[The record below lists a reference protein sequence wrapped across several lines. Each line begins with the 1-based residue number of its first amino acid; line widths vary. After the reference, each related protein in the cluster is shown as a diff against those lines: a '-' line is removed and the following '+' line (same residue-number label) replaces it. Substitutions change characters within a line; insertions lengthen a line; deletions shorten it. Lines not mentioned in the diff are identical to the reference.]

1 MDRRRFLRPAAL
13 VVVAAIVVLLI
24 ARVGSSPDEQDSD
37 QLAAEAGERATSTSK
52 LAVPESSES
61 GSGFD
66 AYPRSPD
73 GAVAAATAFGLALD
87 GPEVFDPE
95 HRELV
100 LDSVASAE
108 VRDEL
113 EASFDAGLDLISTQL
128 GLDAR
133 ARSGPGFVWRVVP
146 GGWQLRQFDRER
158 ATVAIWAAVVI
169 MADERLLV
177 EPGWQTTEVTLVWE
191 HGGWRLVGFQTEPG
205 PNPMLATGQ
214 GGESIGRQID
224 AFAPYDH
231 RPRPA
236 GLETDR

>member
-1 MDRRRFLRPAAL
+1 MDRRQFLRPAAL

-24 ARVGSSPDEQDSD
+24 ARVSSSPSEQDSD
-37 QLAAEAGERATSTSK
+37 RLAVEASGRTTSTPALTVSDG
-52 LAVPESSES
+52 SGS

-73 GAVAAATAFGLALD
+73 GAVAAATAYGLALD

-95 HRELV
+95 HREFV
-100 LDSVASAE
+100 LGAVASAE
-108 VRDEL
+108 ARDEL
-113 EASFDAGLDLISTQL
+113 EASFDAGLELISTRL
-128 GLDAR
+128 GLDVR

-146 GGWQLRQFDRER
+146 GGWQLRQFDRDR
-158 ATVAIWAAVVI
+158 ATVAIWAAVVV
-169 MADERLLV
+169 MADDRLLV

-191 HGGWRLVGFQTEPG
+191 HGRWRLVGFQTEPG

-214 GGESIGRQID
+214 RGEPIGRQIN

-236 GLETDR
+236 GQATDR